1 MPSSRDAKETSLP
14 SFSSFHPT
22 TAGNYSQTPPSLH
35 PSSMVPAHSQGI
47 VLPGVQSLVEAGQL
61 PGDDQGH
68 QMRSPEPGPED
79 IVAWFGSHPIRES
92 DKCSTMLAG
101 ATFVQAEI
109 VDYHSKKEAM
119 FVFAVSASPYVFPY
133 PY

>member
-1 MPSSRDAKETSLP
+1 
-14 SFSSFHPT
+14 
-22 TAGNYSQTPPSLH
+22 
-35 PSSMVPAHSQGI
+35 MVPAHSQGI

-79 IVAWFGSHPIRES
+79 IVAWFGSHPIREN

-119 FVFAVSASPYVFPY
+119 FVFSVSASTYVSPHHY
-133 PY
+133 